1 MQRRTFLQGA
11 AATLICGSAHAQS
24 VDSAARSALA
34 PTGRIRVA
42 INYGNA
48 ALAARDPAT
57 GKLSGITV
65 DIAEELAKR
74 TGLPVVMVPFEAA
87 GKVTAAVKSDAWDV
101 AFLAVDPERAK
112 EITFTAPYI
121 VINGNYVVRKDL
133 PMTSAADV
141 DRDGVRI
148 AISRNSAYDLYLSR
162 TLKHAQ
168 LVRADSPPK
177 SIELFRTSGLEAA
190 AGVRTAMEQ
199 VAAADSGARLIPE
212 PFMVIRQA
220 MCNPA
225 GRDAA
230 AAYLSAFVE
239 SIKAD
244 GFVARAIA
252 RHGQSDAI
260 VAPPA

>member
-1 MQRRTFLQGA
+1 
-11 AATLICGSAHAQS
+11 
-24 VDSAARSALA
+24 
-34 PTGRIRVA
+34 
-42 INYGNA
+42 
-48 ALAARDPAT
+48 
-57 GKLSGITV
+57 
-65 DIAEELAKR
+65 
-74 TGLPVVMVPFEAA
+74 
-87 GKVTAAVKSDAWDV
+87 
-101 AFLAVDPERAK
+101 
-112 EITFTAPYI
+112 
-121 VINGNYVVRKDL
+121 VRKDSPL
-133 PMTSAADV
+133 AGIADI

-168 LVRADSPPK
+168 LFRADSTPK
-177 SIELFRTSGLEAA
+177 AIELFRTSGYEVI
-190 AGVRTAMEQ
+190 AGVRTAMEHFT
-199 VAAADSGARLIPE
+199 AADSSVRLIPE

-230 AAYLSAFVE
+230 AAYLSRFVE

-252 RHGQSDAI
+252 RHGQGDAS

>member
-1 MQRRTFLQGA
+1 MQRRTFLESAVA
-11 AATLICGSAHAQS
+11 ALLSGSAVAQDLS
-24 VDSAARSALA
+24 STAKSALA
-34 PTGRIRVA
+34 PSGRIRVA

-48 ALAARDPAT
+48 ALAVRDPN
-57 GKLSGITV
+57 GQLSGITV
-65 DIAEELAKR
+65 DIAQELSKR
-74 TGLPVVMVPFEAA
+74 TGLPITMVPFEAA

-101 AFLAVDPERAK
+101 AFLAIDPERAK
-112 EITFTAPYI
+112 EITFTAPY
-121 VINGNYVVRKDL
+121 VMINGNYVVRNDV
-133 PMTSAADV
+133 PVNSIADI

-168 LVRADSPPK
+168 LFRADNTPK
-177 SIELFRTSGLEAA
+177 ALELFKTSGYEAV

-199 VAAADSGARLIPE
+199 FIKKEPGTRMIPE
-212 PFMVIRQA
+212 PFMEIRQA

-230 AAYLSAFVE
+230 AAYLSRFVE

-252 RHGQSDAI
+252 QHGVADAS
-260 VAPPA
+260 VAPAA